1 VSKSTSSSKPRFA
14 LALRKFLL
22 SFFVVFTFIAYA
34 IRNNIDTSDANANNV
49 PTSFPLLAQRPD
61 SLVIN
66 KATAVPTS
74 RPQPTSSSAV
84 SLTSPKSTAARI
96 PTDIPTDLPKAVP
109 TDIPT
114 DVPTATDAPPTP
126 IPLPLPTATPDG
138 LYKDGTYDGPVVD
151 AYYGNVQVEA
161 IIQGGQIA
169 DVKFLDYP
177 QDRRTSRAINSQAM
191 PWLTQEA
198 VQVQNANVDLI
209 SGATFTSQAFV
220 QSLQSALDQA
230 HT

>member
-1 VSKSTSSSKPRFA
+1 MSKSTSSSKPRFA
-14 LALRKFLL
+14 VALRKFLL
-22 SFFVVFTFIAYA
+22 SFFVVFTFVAYA
-34 IRNNIDTSDANANNV
+34 IRDRIDNADGDTNSV
-49 PTSFPLLAQRPD
+49 PTSLPVLAQKPD
-61 SLVIN
+61 SLVLS
-66 KATAVPTS
+66 KSTTVPTS
-74 RPQPTSSSAV
+74 RPQPTTSSPIIV
-84 SLTSPKSTAARI
+84 TEPKSTVARI
-96 PTDIPTDLPKAVP
+96 PTDVPTDVP

-114 DVPTATDAPPTP
+114 DIPTAIPTDIPPTP
-126 IPLPLPTATPDG
+126 LPAPTATPAG
-138 LYKDGTYDGPVVD
+138 QYKDGTYDGPVVD

-161 IIQGGQIA
+161 IVQGGNIT

-177 QDRRTSRAINSQAM
+177 HDRRTSREINSQAM

>member
-1 VSKSTSSSKPRFA
+1 MSRSMSSSKPRFA

-34 IRNNIDTSDANANNV
+34 IRNQMDTVDANNV
-49 PTSFPLLAQRPD
+49 PTSLPQLAQRPD
-61 SLVIN
+61 SLILSKSTV
-66 KATAVPTS
+66 VPTNRS
-74 RPQPTSSSAV
+74 QPTASGLVSA
-84 SLTSPKSTAARI
+84 SHAKSTATPSV
-96 PTDIPTDLPKAVP
+96 PTELPSAVP

-114 DVPTATDAPPTP
+114 DVPTEV
-126 IPLPLPTATPDG
+126 PLPTATPDG
-138 LYKDGTYDGPVVD
+138 FYKDGVYDEPVVD

-161 IIQGGQIA
+161 IIQNGKIA

-177 QDRRTSRAINSQAM
+177 QDRRTSRFINSQAM
-191 PWLTQEA
+191 PWLTEEA

-220 QSLQSALDQA
+220 QSLQSALGQA
-230 HT
+230 HL

>member
-1 VSKSTSSSKPRFA
+1 MSKLRSSSKPRFA
-14 LALRKFLL
+14 FAIRKFLL

-34 IRNNIDTSDANANNV
+34 IRNQLDTVDANNV
-49 PTSFPLLAQRPD
+49 PTSLPLLAQQSD
-61 SLVIN
+61 SL
-66 KATAVPTS
+66 AMSRSTTVPTN
-74 RPQPTSSSAV
+74 R
-84 SLTSPKSTAARI
+84 PKSTASSI
-96 PTDIPTDLPKAVP
+96 LSPLPLKSTVTPSIPTELPSLVPTDIPTDLP
-109 TDIPT
+109 T
-114 DVPTATDAPPTP
+114 DVPTEV
-126 IPLPLPTATPDG
+126 PLPTATPDG

-161 IIQGGQIA
+161 IVQGGKIA

-177 QDRRTSRAINSQAM
+177 QDRRTSRFINSQAM

-230 HT
+230 HV